1 MKTLDPIYPITAL
14 QKKTAEVKEAARHDV
29 IRITEN
35 GIGAFVF
42 ASEEVYEKQLRE
54 AASAA
59 VEEALIAQEIERGRA
74 DIASGRFVV
83 GAEAWDEIEKRAASH
98 A

>member
-59 VEEALIAQEIERGRA
+59 AEEALISQAIERGRA
-74 DIASGRFVV
+74 DIASGRFIV
-83 GAEAWDEIEKRAASH
+83 GVDAWDEIEKRAASH
-98 A
+98 V